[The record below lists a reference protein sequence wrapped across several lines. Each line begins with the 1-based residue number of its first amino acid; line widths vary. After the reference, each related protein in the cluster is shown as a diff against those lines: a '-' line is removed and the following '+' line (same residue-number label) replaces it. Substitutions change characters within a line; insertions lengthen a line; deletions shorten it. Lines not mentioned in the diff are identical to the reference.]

1 MLIMVGQSSHYTTLP
16 KGSLILVTGVNGLIG
31 SHCADQAL
39 QHGYKVRG
47 TSRSLEKN
55 KWLVEVFE
63 EKYGKDAFELVE
75 VKDMQRAGA
84 FDQAAQGC
92 SAVVH
97 VATVM

>member
-1 MLIMVGQSSHYTTLP
+1 MVGQSNGRSALP

-39 QHGYKVRG
+39 QHSYKVRG

-55 KWLVEVFE
+55 KWLIELFA
-63 EKYGKDAFELVE
+63 EKYGKNAFELVE
-75 VKDMQRAGA
+75 VKDMQHAGA
-84 FDQAAQGC
+84 FDVAVEGC
-92 SAVVH
+92 SAIIH